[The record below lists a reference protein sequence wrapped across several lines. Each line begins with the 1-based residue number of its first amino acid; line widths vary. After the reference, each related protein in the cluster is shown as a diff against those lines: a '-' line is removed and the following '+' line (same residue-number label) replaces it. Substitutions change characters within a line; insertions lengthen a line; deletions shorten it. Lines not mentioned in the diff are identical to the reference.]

1 VFYSLLHRDLEN
13 NGIEVI
19 HPEAFLP
26 LTQLEDL

>member
-1 VFYSLLHRDLEN
+1 MLYFLLHRDLEN
-13 NGIEVI
+13 NGIEMI